1 MSYQDGGLDPALGA
15 VTLRP
20 VKATANPTNPAS
32 GYRLQSEDTSYA
44 AERAQ
49 FDHWATL
56 DDSAKA
62 RAVRGLVSRA
72 ALLQERGLRE
82 IHPQA
87 DAREIFLR
95 AAALRLGSESVRR
108 WTGFDADRD

>member
-1 MSYQDGGLDPALGA
+1 MSYQDGGLDPAISV

-20 VKATANPTNPAS
+20 VKSSPNPTS
-32 GYRLQSEDTSYA
+32 GYALQSNDSTYT

-49 FDHWATL
+49 FDFWAGM
-56 DDSAKA
+56 DEAAKA
-62 RAVRGLVSRA
+62 RATRRLLSRA

-95 AAALRLGSESVRR
+95 AAALRLGPESVRR
-108 WTGFDADRD
+108 WTGFDADRA